1 MEFQGLNHSSSRGL
15 SSRTVSRAVARSR
28 QVRARVARRRRRTA
42 AAVACLATVV
52 GLPLAWSFA
61 EPAQAVVEA
70 AVSKA
75 EDLAD
80 LLGQRSPGERTQD
93 QLTKHA
99 RAADTVRTQ
108 PKHNRPAVHPA
119 GVDVP
124 STTAL
129 IDLLQPQ
136 PVPVE
141 IASADLPPAMAGT
154 PTLGAILG
162 STPAFTPPVN
172 GGGGGGGSVSFP
184 SSEPRVAVP
193 PVSAVPEPGTWAM
206 MLMGFGLVAWRL
218 RRRRPSP
225 EDLKRAPL

>member
-1 MEFQGLNHSSSRGL
+1 MSHSSSRGL

-28 QVRARVARRRRRTA
+28 AVRARIAQRRRRTA
-42 AAVACLATVV
+42 AALACLATVV

-61 EPAQAVVEA
+61 EPAQGVVEA

-80 LLGQRSPGERTQD
+80 LLSQRSPGERTQD

-99 RAADTVRTQ
+99 RAADTARTQ
-108 PKHNRPAVHPA
+108 PKPIRPAVYPA
-119 GVDVP
+119 GGNGP

-141 IASADLPPAMAGT
+141 IASADLSPAVAGP
-154 PTLGAILG
+154 PTLGAMLG
-162 STPAFTPPVN
+162 STPGGSITP
-172 GGGGGGGSVSFP
+172 GGGGGGGGGGGTP
-184 SSEPRVAVP
+184 AVP
-193 PVSAVPEPGTWAM
+193 KTTPRDVITPVSAVPEPGTWAM
-206 MLMGFGLVAWRL
+206 MLMGFSLIAWRI
-218 RRRRPSP
+218 RRRPSAQNP
-225 EDLKRAPL
+225 KRALL

>member
-1 MEFQGLNHSSSRGL
+1 MSHSTSRGL
-15 SSRTVSRAVARSR
+15 TSRTVSRAVARSR
-28 QVRARVARRRRRTA
+28 AVRARVAKRRRRTA

-108 PKHNRPAVHPA
+108 PKPVGPRVHPG

-141 IASADLPPAMAGT
+141 IASANLLPAVAGT

-162 STPAFTPPVN
+162 STPGGAITPGGGGSI
-172 GGGGGGGSVSFP
+172 GGGGGGALPGP
-184 SSEPRVAVP
+184 KTTPRDVIT

-206 MLMGFGLVAWRL
+206 MLLGFGLIGWRARRRQPARKL
-218 RRRRPSP
+218 RRSP
-225 EDLKRAPL
+225 L

>member
-28 QVRARVARRRRRTA
+28 AVRARVARRRRRTA
-42 AAVACLATVV
+42 AAVACLATIV

-99 RAADTVRTQ
+99 HAADTVHTQ

-162 STPAFTPPVN
+162 STPAATPPIS
-172 GGGGGGGSVSFP
+172 GGGSVSFP